1 MQFKHLPY
9 FSLLPEIETY
19 QIAALCEQTQLKEI
33 KQASEHGSP
42 TPADVSFHSIC
53 TAPVPTV
60 TRSTKNKAE
69 GKALSKQ
76 NQWLFFFFFLQTTF
90 SSLILSPGMIFP
102 FQKAVWRT
110 IPTEPLK
117 ARENQQKAAPL
128 CCVLL
133 TLICKL
139 LGYWRGPRNLFA
151 PSLHISCLR
160 IWFLL
165 DSLYTH
171 IDYSWNEG
179 VYISVL
185 PWVFPGWFSPV

>member
-1 MQFKHLPY
+1 MCLFILSAQPRFP
-9 FSLLPEIETY
+9 LLPEAQETR
-19 QIAALCEQTQLKEI
+19 LRVKL
-33 KQASEHGSP
+33 SL
-42 TPADVSFHSIC
+42 
-53 TAPVPTV
+53 
-60 TRSTKNKAE
+60 NKTS
-69 GKALSKQ
+69 GF
-76 NQWLFFFFFLQTTF
+76 FFFFFLQTTF

-179 VYISVL
+179 VYNSCASLGL
-185 PWVFPGWFSPV
+185 PRVIFPSLRYWFLGHLLPDA